1 MQNRIGSCKRK
12 TKETDIE
19 LTINLDGQGKNQ
31 IDTGIPFFDHMLD
44 GFARHG
50 LFDSSGILKFRKGL
64 CECEYSE
71 MKITTS
77 ISRVFFMCLSILFVI
92 VFSINNV
99 CISAIKLTQN
109 IDNAK
114 IKGQ

>member
-1 MQNRIGSCKRK
+1 MIR
-12 TKETDIE
+12 
-19 LTINLDGQGKNQ
+19 
-31 IDTGIPFFDHMLD
+31 
-44 GFARHG
+44 
-50 LFDSSGILKFRKGL
+50 LFDFSGILKFRKGL
-64 CECEYSE
+64 CECEYNE

>member
-1 MQNRIGSCKRK
+1 MIR
-12 TKETDIE
+12 
-19 LTINLDGQGKNQ
+19 
-31 IDTGIPFFDHMLD
+31 
-44 GFARHG
+44 

-64 CECEYSE
+64 CECEYNE
-71 MKITTS
+71 MKIITS

-114 IKGQ
+114 IKGE